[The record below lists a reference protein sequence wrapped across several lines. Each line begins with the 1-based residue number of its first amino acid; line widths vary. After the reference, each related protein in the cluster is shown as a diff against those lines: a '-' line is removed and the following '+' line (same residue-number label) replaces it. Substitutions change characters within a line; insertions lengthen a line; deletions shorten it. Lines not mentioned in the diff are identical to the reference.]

1 MSMCPFIQAF
11 VEKNTLIP
19 TGYNTDGKTH
29 TQYEKIS
36 HVLSVF
42 FNSGTSFATTSIPF
56 TLYARFQTS
65 EQSLCGHKDPIVHLT
80 CNNQSNTCFP
90 YIILGSHHSDWFL
103 RWFSEQVSKS
113 RLRANVAPPYSQNS
127 YKSQMCLNDQWQ
139 TIQKQRLQSHI

>member
-1 MSMCPFIQAF
+1 MWHECQQPSSYVGACSIKFTNIRMSMCPFIQAF

-19 TGYNTDGKTH
+19 TGYNTDEKTH

-36 HVLSVF
+36 HVLSMF

-90 YIILGSHHSDWFL
+90 YTGFSDGS
-103 RWFSEQVSKS
+103 
-113 RLRANVAPPYSQNS
+113 ANRYQNLD
-127 YKSQMCLNDQWQ
+127 CVP
-139 TIQKQRLQSHI
+139 TSHRHIAKTHTSHRCV